1 MNQRGRSR
9 SGRPSPGGRP
19 GRSGAGTGQGPRGP
33 RRNRAGT
40 PTASGRVGP
49 DASSSLDAD
58 GDTTGPSASSAAG
71 SRARSPRAG
80 TGRRSAPARS
90 ERTFF
95 GLSTGRAVILAVVIC
110 ALALTLAMPLR
121 TYLTQRTEADRL
133 ASEQRDLER
142 QLDELQQ
149 QKEQIE
155 DPAWIA
161 TQGRERLG
169 LVRPGETP
177 YKVQLPGDYKPPQ
190 KDAPPPPPSTGA
202 WHSDLWQR
210 LTELPAPAQPE
221 PETPP
226 ATPVVPAP
234 APEEPGV
241 PTG

>member
-1 MNQRGRSR
+1 MSQRGRSR

-19 GRSGAGTGQGPRGP
+19 ERHGAGTGQGSRRP
-33 RRNRAGT
+33 RRNRVGT
-40 PTASGRVGP
+40 TTATGRVAP
-49 DASSSLDAD
+49 DASSPLDAG
-58 GDTTGPSASSAAG
+58 GDAAG
-71 SRARSPRAG
+71 PPHDTGSRVRSRRAG
-80 TGRRSAPARS
+80 AGRRSAQAQP

-95 GLSTGRAVILAVVIC
+95 GLSTGRAVILGVVIC

-121 TYLTQRTEADRL
+121 TYLTQRAEADRL
-133 ASEQRDLER
+133 ASEQVALEQ
-142 QLDELQQ
+142 QLDQLRR

-177 YKVQLPGDYKPPQ
+177 YKVQLPGDWQPPK

-210 LTELPAPAQPE
+210 LTEPAPVAE
-221 PETPP
+221 AETETPP
-226 ATPVVPAP
+226 EAPVVPAP

>member
-19 GRSGAGTGQGPRGP
+19 GRRGAGSDQGPRRP
-33 RRNRAGT
+33 RRVRSGAT
-40 PTASGRVGP
+40 AAPTGRVEPAAPGE
-49 DASSSLDAD
+49 AGAAAAAD
-58 GDTTGPSASSAAG
+58 VPAP
-71 SRARSPRAG
+71 SRARSKRAG
-80 TGRRSAPARS
+80 PGRRTSPERP

-95 GLSTGRAVILAVVIC
+95 GLSTGRAVILGVVIC

-121 TYLTQRTEADRL
+121 TYLTQRSEADRL
-133 ASEQRDLER
+133 ASEQRDLEQ
-142 QLDELQQ
+142 QLDDLQR

-155 DPAWIA
+155 DPAWVA

-177 YKVQLPGDYKPPQ
+177 YKVQLPGDYKPPE

-210 LTELPAPAQPE
+210 LTEPPPSVEPE
-221 PETPP
+221 PESPP
-226 ATPVVPAP
+226 AAPVVPAP

>member
-1 MNQRGRSR
+1 MSQRGRPR

-19 GRSGAGTGQGPRGP
+19 ERHGAGTGQGSRRP

-40 PTASGRVGP
+40 PTATGRVDP
-49 DASSSLDAD
+49 DASRSLDAE
-58 GDTTGPSASSAAG
+58 GDTTGPSDGKTTGA
-71 SRARSPRAG
+71 RARSTRAG
-80 TGRRSAPARS
+80 AGRRSAPARP
-90 ERTFF
+90 ERSFL
-95 GLSTGRAVILAVVIC
+95 GLSTGRAVILGVVIC
-110 ALALTLAMPLR
+110 ALALTLAVPLR
-121 TYLTQRTEADRL
+121 TYLTQRSEADRL
-133 ASEQRDLER
+133 ASEQVELEQ
-142 QLDELQQ
+142 QLAELRR

-161 TQGRERLG
+161 EQGRKRLG

-177 YKVQLPGDYKPPQ
+177 YKVQLPGDWQPPE

-210 LTELPAPAQPE
+210 LTEPAPVAEAETQ
-221 PETPP
+221 TPP
-226 ATPVVPAP
+226 AAPVVPAP

>member
-1 MNQRGRSR
+1 M
-9 SGRPSPGGRP
+9 
-19 GRSGAGTGQGPRGP
+19 
-33 RRNRAGT
+33 
-40 PTASGRVGP
+40 
-49 DASSSLDAD
+49 
-58 GDTTGPSASSAAG
+58 
-71 SRARSPRAG
+71 
-80 TGRRSAPARS
+80 
-90 ERTFF
+90 
-95 GLSTGRAVILAVVIC
+95 STGRAVILGVVIC

-121 TYLTQRTEADRL
+121 TYLTQRAEADRL
-133 ASEQRDLER
+133 ASEQVALEQ
-142 QLDELQQ
+142 QLDQLRR

-177 YKVQLPGDYKPPQ
+177 YKVQLPGDWQPPK

-210 LTELPAPAQPE
+210 LTEPAPVAE
-221 PETPP
+221 AETETPP
-226 ATPVVPAP
+226 EAPVVPAP

>member
-9 SGRPSPGGRP
+9 SGRPGGRP
-19 GRSGAGTGQGPRGP
+19 ARRGTGSDQGPRRPSRIRSGA
-33 RRNRAGT
+33 
-40 PTASGRVGP
+40 PTAATDRLQAAAPGDSG
-49 DASSSLDAD
+49 
-58 GDTTGPSASSAAG
+58 AAG
-71 SRARSPRAG
+71 RGGTDAATSSRARASRR
-80 TGRRSAPARS
+80 TGRGSAPARS

-95 GLSTGRAVILAVVIC
+95 GLSTGRAVILGVVIC
-110 ALALTLAMPLR
+110 ALALTLAVPLR
-121 TYLTQRTEADRL
+121 TYLTQRSEADRL
-133 ASEQRDLER
+133 ASEQLQLER
-142 QLDELQQ
+142 QLEELQR
-149 QKEQIE
+149 QKEQID

-161 TQGRERLG
+161 SQGRERLG

-210 LTELPAPAQPE
+210 LTEPPPTTEPRPDAPPAAPA
-221 PETPP
+221 
-226 ATPVVPAP
+226 VPAP

>member
-1 MNQRGRSR
+1 
-9 SGRPSPGGRP
+9 
-19 GRSGAGTGQGPRGP
+19 
-33 RRNRAGT
+33 
-40 PTASGRVGP
+40 
-49 DASSSLDAD
+49 
-58 GDTTGPSASSAAG
+58 
-71 SRARSPRAG
+71 
-80 TGRRSAPARS
+80 
-90 ERTFF
+90 
-95 GLSTGRAVILAVVIC
+95 VVIC

-133 ASEQRDLER
+133 ASEQVALEQ
-142 QLDELQQ
+142 QLDELRR

-161 TQGRERLG
+161 AQGRERLG

-177 YKVQLPGDYKPPQ
+177 YKVQLPGDWQPPK

-210 LTELPAPAQPE
+210 LTEPAPIAE
-221 PETPP
+221 AESETPP
-226 ATPVVPAP
+226 VAPVVPAP